1 METLKILPSSAA
13 VLQQLNSSILSHLPN
28 FNFAQ
33 VSTMS
38 IHLNQTNFHFPTQG
52 VLFQQLIPIKGFITN
67 YLDSLSYAQFAFV
80 WILIVWTFLPL
91 FQKEF
96 PKVPTAPYHG
106 YRWWFEPTWLL
117 QARYV
122 LGARNIISSGYQ
134 KVRCICLSVSVVLI
148 KCAVQRY
155 PVCHP
160 KMGHRYDHLAQQ
172 IPK

>member
-1 METLKILPSSAA
+1 MATPRLLPNSAA
-13 VLQQLNSSILSHLPN
+13 ALLQLNSSFLSHLPN

-33 VSTMS
+33 VSTLN

-52 VLFQQLIPIKGFITN
+52 ALCQQLIPVKEVITN
-67 YLDSLSYAQFAFV
+67 YLDSLSYVQFTFAWF
-80 WILIVWTFLPL
+80 LIVWTFLPL

-134 KVRCICLSVSVVLI
+134 KVCCICLCVIVALI

-155 PVCHP
+155 PVCCS
-160 KMGHRYDHLAQQ
+160 KMGHRYDHLA
-172 IPK
+172 